1 MKRLG
6 SGTQKYEVK
15 AAGKALPE
23 NLAETISAF
32 ANRGG
37 GTILLGLDEK
47 HHFEPATDF
56 DAKKIH
62 DALLRIGSDL
72 TPPCHLNIERYPVV
86 RGRDQRLHFG
96 RIKVVIC

>member
-1 MKRLG
+1 MQFLPPHIEAELERMKRLG
-6 SGTQKYEVK
+6 SDTQKYEVK

-47 HHFEPATDF
+47 HHLGVSRFLCPGWFSRGQPITAV
-56 DAKKIH
+56 
-62 DALLRIGSDL
+62 LR
-72 TPPCHLNIERYPVV
+72 V
-86 RGRDQRLHFG
+86 
-96 RIKVVIC
+96 